1 MRKLEDLP
9 TPCAIVDLAVLERNT
24 LRMAARA
31 HALGVR
37 LRPHVKTH
45 KCPEIARLQ
54 VRGHFGGITVST
66 LAEARAFAA
75 AGFRDQL
82 WALPVPL
89 DRLAEASVLAREMER
104 LELLVDHASTI
115 DALESEAVRSGR
127 PLEVRLEIDC
137 GDHRSGVDPAS
148 PQAFALAER
157 LASSSSLRFRGLLT
171 HAGHSYAC
179 RDAEAI
185 ARVAE
190 EERAVS
196 AGFADALRSRGI
208 AIEVVSVGSTPTLHH
223 ARSLQG
229 VSEARPGN
237 YVFHDAFQV
246 AIGSCVPADIAFT
259 VLATV
264 VGHYP
269 EQRKAI
275 LNAGAL
281 ALSKDP
287 GATHVDPGIGF
298 GVAMDLEGRSRAQ
311 LFALSQEHGQM
322 RWEGGADGAAF
333 RPGARVRIAPN
344 HSCLAAACF
353 DAYHLVDG
361 DTVVET
367 WKPARGW

>member
-1 MRKLEDLP
+1 MTKLADLA
-9 TPCAIVDLAVLERNT
+9 TPCAIIDRAVLERSCA
-24 LRMAARA
+24 RMSARA
-31 HALGVR
+31 HELGVH

-75 AGFRDQL
+75 AGFRDQV

-89 DRLAEASVLAREMER
+89 DRIAEASALARELER
-104 LELLVDHASTI
+104 LDLLVDHPSAVL
-115 DALESEAVRSGR
+115 ALEDEARRSGR
-127 PLEVRLEIDC
+127 ALDVRLEIDC

-148 PQAFALAER
+148 AHAFELAGR
-157 LASSSSLRFRGLLT
+157 IARSRHLRFAGLLT

-179 RDAEAI
+179 RGAAEI

-196 AGFADALRSRGI
+196 AAFADRLRAHGL
-208 AIEVVSVGSTPTLHH
+208 AVDVVSVGSTPTLHH
-223 ARSLQG
+223 ARSLHG
-229 VSEARPGN
+229 VTEARPGN

-246 AIGSCVPADIAFT
+246 AIGSCAPEDVAFH

-275 LNAGAL
+275 VNAGAL
-281 ALSKDP
+281 ALSKDL
-287 GATHVDPGIGF
+287 GATHVDARCGF
-298 GVAMDLEGRSRAQ
+298 GHVAAHEFAADAR

-322 RWEGGADGAAF
+322 RWEEGAEAEAF
-333 RPGARVRIAPN
+333 RPGARVLITPN
-344 HSCLAAACF
+344 HSCLAAAGF
-353 DAYHLVDG
+353 ETYHVVDG
-361 DTVVET
+361 EDVVDR
-367 WKPARGW
+367 WHPARGW

>member
-1 MRKLEDLP
+1 MTKLADLP
-9 TPCAIVDLAVLERNT
+9 TPCAVVDLAVLERNT
-24 LRMAARA
+24 ARMAARA
-31 HALGVR
+31 SALGVR

-75 AGFRDQL
+75 AGFRDQV

-89 DRLAEASVLAREMER
+89 DRIAEASALAREMER
-104 LELLVDHASTI
+104 LDLLVDHASAI
-115 DALESEAVRSGR
+115 DALEAEAARTGQ
-127 PLEVRLEIDC
+127 PLDVRLEIDC
-137 GDHRSGVDPAS
+137 GDHRSGVDPRGA
-148 PQAFALAER
+148 QALSLAER
-157 LASSSSLRFRGLLT
+157 LARSRHLRFAGLLT

-179 RDAEAI
+179 RGAEEI

-190 EERAVS
+190 EERAVV
-196 AGFADALRSRGI
+196 AELAERLRERGI
-208 AIEVVSVGSTPTLHH
+208 AIDVVSVGSTPTLHH
-223 ARSLQG
+223 ARSLHG
-229 VSEARPGN
+229 VTEARPGN
-237 YVFHDAFQV
+237 YVFHDAFQA
-246 AIGSCVPADIAFT
+246 AIGSCAEEDIAFF

-269 EQRKAI
+269 EQRKSI
-275 LNAGAL
+275 VNAGAL
-281 ALSKDP
+281 ALSKDA
-287 GATHVDPGIGF
+287 GATHVDPRCGF
-298 GVAMDLEGRSRAQ
+298 GRASAPEGVGRAR

-322 RWEGGADGAAF
+322 RWEDDADGASF

-361 DTVVET
+361 DVVVET